1 MFQRLNS
8 AMSELTCSPEI
19 TARKKD
25 EAITWWM
32 LILHVKNKVKGAC
45 NLQEIY
51 HKKIVGCV
59 TLGPLCPPPPL
70 QSQMLNWMT
79 SLRCHERKKVLAHSG
94 PGIVLLMMFC
104 FFYWNDIFWFQRA
117 FWHAVLRRYIYILI
131 KNYTV

>member
-59 TLGPLCPPPPL
+59 TLGPLCPPPCKV
-70 QSQMLNWMT
+70 
-79 SLRCHERKKVLAHSG
+79 RCWIEWLLWDVMREKKFLLTVVQELL
-94 PGIVLLMMFC
+94 LLMMFC
-104 FFYWNDIFWFQRA
+104 FFYWNDIFWFLRA
-117 FWHAVLRRYIYILI
+117 FWHAVLRIYIYI
-131 KNYTV
+131 N